1 MAEIIRRLPDGDYDY
16 DGEEEEEEEE
26 IDDYEETLRNLLI

>member
-1 MAEIIRRLPDGDYDY
+1 MAEIIRKLPDGEYDY
-16 DGEEEEEEEE
+16 DGEEEEEE

>member
-16 DGEEEEEEEE
+16 DGEEEEEE
-26 IDDYEETLRNLLI
+26 IDDFEETLRNLLI

>member
-1 MAEIIRRLPDGDYDY
+1 MAEIIRKLPDGDYDY
-16 DGEEEEEEEE
+16 DGEEEE

>member
-1 MAEIIRRLPDGDYDY
+1 MAEIIRKLPDGDYDY
-16 DGEEEEEEEE
+16 DGEEEEEE

>member
-16 DGEEEEEEEE
+16 DGEEEEEE